1 MEFTKEYKNAVM
13 TGKGINSLFRCI
25 FQSEKGTPFWIIYN
39 TVGQHWI
46 FPQSHTKRFLSLF
59 QPSSMKGK
67 VVSKI
72 LPYLR
77 FMPFIASK
85 INAQAITISLHSSIE
100 KAICKSFGITDF
112 EYGVF
117 CGSPGRHQKITIMIN
132 QGKKCL
138 GYCKVTDNPEV
149 FAIFQ
154 KESADLLYLKTKGV
168 SCIPEILFVNEIK
181 DLPGV
186 FLLVQTTKREGIVR
200 TAAIN
205 DSYIFDFV
213 VRMHNLTKNKMS
225 YAESDFA
232 QSVHVLKSYIDLF
245 KAEEKYAILHAIS
258 DVEKELSNL
267 FYYSAYHGDFTP
279 WNCYIVDKELFVFDF
294 EYFQRHTIPYL
305 DYFHFFTQSC
315 IYNKYMEAD
324 SIFEEYLKNREL
336 IHIKIDN
343 VDFYYTCYLLN
354 IMSFYLERD
363 KGFLNE
369 RIESCFKIW
378 IKLIRLINYEF
389 SA

>member
-1 MEFTKEYKNAVM
+1 MS
-13 TGKGINSLFRCI
+13 GKGIDSLIGRI
-25 FQSEKGTPFWIIYN
+25 FQRDRGLLFWEIHN

-46 FPQSHTKRFLSLF
+46 FPKSHTKRFLSLF

-85 INAQAITISLHSSIE
+85 INAQAITISLHYSIE

-154 KESADLLYLKTKGV
+154 KESADLLYLKSKGLR
-168 SCIPEILFVNEIK
+168 CIPEILFANEIK

-186 FLLVQTTKREGIVR
+186 FLLVQTTKREGVIR
-200 TAAIN
+200 TAVIN
-205 DSYIFDFV
+205 DTCVFDFV
-213 VRMHNLTKNKMS
+213 AQMHDFTKNKMS

-232 QSVHVLKSYIDLF
+232 QSVDVLKSYIDLF
-245 KAEEKYAILHAIS
+245 KTAEQHVIFHAIS
-258 DVEKELSNL
+258 EVEKELISTS
-267 FYYSAYHGDFTP
+267 YYSAYHGDFTP
-279 WNCYIVDKELFVFDF
+279 WNSYIVNEKLFVFDF
-294 EYFQRHTIPYL
+294 EYFQKYTVPYM
-305 DYFHFFTQSC
+305 DYFHLFTQAC
-315 IYNKYMEAD
+315 IYDEYMESD
-324 SIFEEYLKNREL
+324 GIFEEYLKNSEW
-336 IHIKIDN
+336 IQSKTGN
-343 VDFYYTCYLLN
+343 ADFYYTCYLLN
-354 IMSFYLERD
+354 VMAFYLERD

-369 RIESCFKIW
+369 RIESCFKTW